1 MHNNLETSRKNFPH
15 VCTTHTFD
23 DKVEAI
29 RAAQRAGL
37 TVCSGGIMGLG
48 ESKEDRIDMAMTL
61 RELGI
66 TSIPVN
72 MLNPIPGTPYEGNT
86 RLTVED
92 MRRIVA
98 VFRFILPKAA
108 IRLAGGRGL
117 LEDKGRGCFL
127 SGANAVISGDMLT
140 TAGYTVD
147 SDMEMIHEIGYEV
160 TYIEG

>member
-1 MHNNLETSRKNFPH
+1 
-15 VCTTHTFD
+15 
-23 DKVEAI
+23 
-29 RAAQRAGL
+29 
-37 TVCSGGIMGLG
+37 
-48 ESKEDRIDMAMTL
+48 
-61 RELGI
+61 
-66 TSIPVN
+66 
-72 MLNPIPGTPYEGNT
+72 
-86 RLTVED
+86 

-160 TYIEG
+160 TYIEGERTVHHSYRDRCEMCIRDRI